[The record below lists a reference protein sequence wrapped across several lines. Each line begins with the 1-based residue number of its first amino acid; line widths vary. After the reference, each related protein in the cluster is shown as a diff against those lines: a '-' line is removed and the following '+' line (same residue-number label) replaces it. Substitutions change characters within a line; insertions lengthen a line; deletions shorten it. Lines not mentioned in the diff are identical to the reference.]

1 MDPRRLLI
9 QLPPNLATRARAEIE
24 SPDSSFET
32 LNQLINEA
40 LSQYLEELS
49 LSRGQSSPPVSP
61 RQMDSAFSISAVEEK
76 YEPSRASRR
85 KELVEGEPV
94 DDGLFRID
102 ELAPPL
108 ASVLRGEIDLLKKL
122 ALEMDQ
128 YAGLGARVLPKPIE
142 PDAIQ
147 VRDLILKQTRI
158 EPVDSVPFRVSGE
171 VKEPNKDEEALFG
184 LHNRDYPSLWA
195 LQLLA
200 RSTIDGPVLWS
211 EFTSG
216 IERTG
221 REMGRALKLIDQLK
235 LPGSNSRPG
244 LKCATAFPVTE
255 KALSHRSGQ
264 WIRTEDDRARV
275 RLTAYVKNTV
285 ARIQG
290 NGRYRPFEARGPLPR
305 WSAIAFEHTGEDF
318 RVGVTSEGLDLLRKM
333 SGISLELPHDPFFT
347 YAFMDFLRDHGRGD
361 YEGFRQVLGSIQQK
375 DRNRDQL
382 TDANWEFFT
391 RMLERSRMASGNQ
404 NDRSYDE
411 PIRGRDTYVS
421 TMTQGYVARGRE
433 WGLVVP
439 ELSPDARGKKK
450 IYRLTSIGEEWLAGQ
465 PR

>member
-1 MDPRRLLI
+1 MDHRRLLI
-9 QLPPNLATRARAEIE
+9 QLPPNLGDKARAEIE

-49 LSRGQSSPPVSP
+49 LARGTSSPPSQP
-61 RQMDSAFSISAVEEK
+61 RQMESSFSRSIVEQDDA
-76 YEPSRASRR
+76 PRLAS
-85 KELVEGEPV
+85 ENQGLVEGGTA

-102 ELAPPL
+102 ELAPAL
-108 ASVLRGEIDLLKKL
+108 AAVLRGEIDQLRKL
-122 ALEMDQ
+122 SLEMDE
-128 YAGLGARVLPKPIE
+128 YVVLGARVLPKPIE
-142 PDAIQ
+142 PDAIE
-147 VRDLILKQTRI
+147 VRDRILRQTCI
-158 EPVDSVPFRVSGE
+158 SSVEGVPFRVSGG

-244 LKCATAFPVTE
+244 LKYATAFPVTE

-318 RVGVTSEGLDLLRKM
+318 LVGVTSEGLDLLRKM